1 MSEGSWTERV
11 EYWLDAGQELDP
23 FLQTRLR
30 GIQVVVAMLMVFG
43 LPWIG
48 VTFMVGF
55 TTISLAVLVAV
66 ALGPVVI
73 WLARNGRLEL
83 ASHMLMSNLLVGVS
97 VGIWQR
103 GGLEFSASA
112 WLAMVPVF
120 AFLFLGL
127 RGGIL
132 WSVGTAVC
140 AMAHWLVEGAG
151 WVAYPELTPAWH
163 RRLVI
168 LDYVS
173 LPIVIAAGMW
183 SHWTGQ
189 VVAIAALDS
198 VNEALRVEV
207 SERKRAE
214 ETAKA
219 AVRARDRFF
228 ATMSH
233 EIRTP
238 LNGVLGL
245 SEVLVGTDL
254 SQDQQELATMV
265 QGSGQLLR
273 SLLDDVLDYSK
284 IDGEQLVIE
293 ERAIELRP
301 LCAKLLKAASI
312 GVDPSQVDL
321 VCEVSPD
328 CPAWVL
334 GDSVRLS
341 QVLGNLL
348 SNSSKFTEL
357 GRVTL
362 RAFVS
367 PDGLRFA
374 VEDTGIG
381 MSQEQIERVFEPF
394 AQADVSTTRR
404 FGGTG
409 LGLTISKGLVDA
421 MGGQITVKSV
431 VGQGTVF
438 EVELPLVGCPPP
450 VAEDKV
456 LMAPRALKG
465 LRILVAEDNRV
476 NQVVIERFLQ
486 QLGVSVDLVQDG
498 LECIAA
504 WERLRPDLILMDCQM
519 PEMDGFRATAEI
531 RARGGTLPII
541 ALTANT
547 SPQDRLQSLEAG
559 MNDHLGKPV
568 SLPDLAAC
576 LVRCLAEGQ
585 KAAVSEEA

>member
-1 MSEGSWTERV
+1 MTEGAWTDRV
-11 EYWLDAGQELDP
+11 GVWLDAGRDLDP

-55 TTISLAVLVAV
+55 RTISLVVFVAV
-66 ALGPVVI
+66 ALGPLVI
-73 WLARNGRLEL
+73 WLARSDRIEL

-127 RGGIL
+127 RGGIM
-132 WSVGTAVC
+132 WSVGTAMC
-140 AMAHWLVEGAG
+140 AMTHWLVEGAG
-151 WVAYPELTPAWH
+151 WVTYPELTSAWH

-189 VVAIAALDS
+189 VAAIAALDP
-198 VNEALRVEV
+198 VNEALRVEI

-214 ETAKA
+214 ETANA
-219 AVRARDRFF
+219 AVRARDSFF

-254 SQDQQELATMV
+254 SEDQQELATMV

-284 IDGEQLVIE
+284 IDGDQLVIE
-293 ERAIELRP
+293 ERALELRP
-301 LCAKLLKAASI
+301 FCEKLLKAASV
-312 GVDPSQVDL
+312 GVDPAQVDL
-321 VCEVSPD
+321 LLEVSPT
-328 CPAWVL
+328 CPAWIL

-348 SNSSKFTEL
+348 SNSTKFTEQ

-362 RAFVS
+362 RAIAS
-367 PDGLRFA
+367 PGGLRFS

-381 MSQEQIERVFEPF
+381 MSQDQLKRVFEPF

-421 MGGQITVKSV
+421 MGGRISV
-431 VGQGTVF
+431 TSEVGRGTLF
-438 EVELPLVGCPPP
+438 EVELPLQVCPAPEP
-450 VAEDKV
+450 EAKV
-456 LMAPRALKG
+456 LMGPSLLEGVRV
-465 LRILVAEDNRV
+465 LVAEDNRV

-486 QLGVSVDLVQDG
+486 QLGVHVHLVGDG
-498 LECIAA
+498 RACVGA
-504 WERLRPDLILMDCQM
+504 WEHLRPDLILMDCQM

-531 RARGGTLPII
+531 RSRGGTLPII

-568 SLPDLAAC
+568 SMPDLASC
-576 LVRCLAEGQ
+576 LLRCLAGSAASDLPEG
-585 KAAVSEEA
+585 A